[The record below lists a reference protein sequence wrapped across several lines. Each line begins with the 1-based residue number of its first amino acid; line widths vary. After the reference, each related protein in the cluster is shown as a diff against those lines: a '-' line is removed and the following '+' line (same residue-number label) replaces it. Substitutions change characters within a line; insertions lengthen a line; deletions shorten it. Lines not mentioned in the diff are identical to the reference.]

1 MQEGL
6 RSRMCAMAHT
16 LARALHVCN
25 TSLSTSLSL
34 YIYIYISVANLAQ
47 AILAQAILAQVRNHF
62 GSGVAVSPR
71 RTAFGSQGAMG
82 SKAQLG
88 DIQRLLQNLHRQL
101 GSDRLGGGRQG
112 KGQGKGAKAGENWDC
127 PHCADGIDNFA
138 SRTRCFKCGGNR
150 SKNAEAKQANPKQA
164 PRARSRPPKPS
175 DRAPSATPTP
185 RVETMDVDS
194 TQEDAISELATARSL
209 HDWARKLP
217 QPARD
222 KKLPAARRRLEL
234 AEGED
239 KKRKPLA
246 ERLQSALSRVDHRTR
261 QAQAARDALS
271 EAQQAIEVLEAECL
285 HQDALL
291 AKDQEELQVA
301 QSLHQAWGPA
311 AKEGAGTPSAGQQTP
326 DPALVAEQAERQR
339 FLLNRLFDAL
349 PPGQGPGLLKELAG
363 SLGFPA
369 TQVTAQEADAS
380 QPIPGADPAEGS
392 GPRKMPKQAKIKS
405 QGPYA
410 RQGEATPG
418 TGARSASAQG
428 GQEEGLPEGLAEHGG
443 GGPKPNSCEPSPE
456 DLP

>member
-1 MQEGL
+1 
-6 RSRMCAMAHT
+6 
-16 LARALHVCN
+16 
-25 TSLSTSLSL
+25 
-34 YIYIYISVANLAQ
+34 
-47 AILAQAILAQVRNHF
+47 
-62 GSGVAVSPR
+62 
-71 RTAFGSQGAMG
+71 MG

-127 PHCADGIDNFA
+127 PHCADGIDHFA
-138 SRTRCFKCGGNR
+138 SRTRCFKCGGKR
-150 SKNAEAKQANPKQA
+150 PKNAEAKQA
-164 PRARSRPPKPS
+164 SPKP
-175 DRAPSATPTP
+175 P
-185 RVETMDVDS
+185 
-194 TQEDAISELATARSL
+194 RSL
-209 HDWARKLP
+209 HEWARKLP

-222 KKLPAARRRLEL
+222 KELPAARRHLEL

-239 KKRKPLA
+239 KKRKPPA

-291 AKDQEELQVA
+291 AKDKEELQVA
-301 QSLHQAWGPA
+301 RSLHQAWGPA
-311 AKEGAGTPSAGQQTP
+311 AREGAATPSASQQTP
-326 DPALVAEQAERQR
+326 DPAQVAEQAERQR
-339 FLLNRLFDAL
+339 VLLNRLFDAL
-349 PPGQGPGLLKELAG
+349 PPGQSPGLLKELAG

-380 QPIPGADPAEGS
+380 QPIPVADPAEGS
-392 GPRKMPKQAKIKS
+392 GPKKMPKQAKIKS

-418 TGARSASAQG
+418 TGSRSASVRG
-428 GQEEGLPEGLAEHGG
+428 GQEEGSPEGLAEHGG
-443 GGPKPNSCEPSPE
+443 GGAEAE
-456 DLP
+456 QL